1 MNRRSGVTE
10 TLRAPD
16 AGFTLLEVL
25 TVLAI
30 SALIFLLLDQ
40 GIRFS
45 FVAWDRQS
53 GELSRDEDIT
63 TFDETVRRLVGAIDP
78 GLSAADPPL
87 FEGSAHAVRFISDDR
102 VFTIGVNATQALTLE
117 WTSPFST
124 LTRDPRVGVSTL
136 MEGVERLD
144 IHYWRPNVG
153 WTGIWSGPRP
163 PSLIRFHIEF
173 PSETGR
179 HVPDLIAS
187 PIREAWRS

>member
-1 MNRRSGVTE
+1 VTQ
-10 TLRAPD
+10 TLRASA

-53 GELSRDEDIT
+53 RELGHDDDIT

-78 GLSAADPPL
+78 GLSPADPPL
-87 FEGSAHAVRFISDDR
+87 FEGSAHAVRFLSEDR
-102 VFTIGVNATQALTLE
+102 VFTIGVIATRRLTLE
-117 WTSPFST
+117 WTSPFYT
-124 LTRDPRVGVSTL
+124 LTHDPLIGGSTL
-136 MEGVERLD
+136 MENVERLD
-144 IHYWRPNVG
+144 ISYWRPGAG
-153 WTGIWSGPRP
+153 WTGTWLDKRP

-173 PSETGR
+173 PSKSGR
-179 HVPDLIAS
+179 RVPDLIAA
-187 PIREAWRS
+187 PMREAWRS